1 MVPTTQD
8 EPASLRGEAISPGV
22 AAGPLV
28 LLVGPAEPP
37 AARDDVSSDS
47 TPAEEIRRFRQS
59 VSSLVQDLERT
70 VESLE
75 AESHSSEADIIRAH
89 AAILNDPE
97 FHHQVQAAIQ
107 EARLVAEAAVERV
120 MRQIAAVLRSS
131 ESSVLAERASDLRDL
146 TEQMRAKL
154 SLHPAR
160 QVPPEAAGAVLAIP
174 ELLPSVVLQGHRLGV
189 RAFLVERGT
198 ALSHAAI
205 LARSF
210 GIPTLRVPSVEAL
223 RPRDGQPV
231 LVDGEAGELLL
242 RPTEEERLH
251 RLRAPDKGKARQPAK
266 KLPARLWVS
275 ITDPVQLEAL
285 DWEGVEGVGLYR
297 TETLFM
303 QEADDFP
310 SEDDQFR
317 VYGRVCELAGGR
329 PVTIRTV
336 DIGADKPVPYLSLG
350 PQDNPYL
357 GMRAHRLFRFHP
369 ELLITQIR
377 AILRAAH
384 GHPAVRV
391 MYPMIESVDQWLFI
405 RELVNQ
411 AIQSLRKDGLPFSDH
426 FEQCLLVETPA
437 AVWDFARLLRE
448 FDYASVGTNDL
459 VQFLFAVERN
469 NVNLTDLYQPEHPVF
484 LRILRTLAQ
493 EAQRAGKPLAV
504 CGEMAGDPCL
514 AGVLAGL
521 GVTDLSVSP
530 GSLGDV
536 RARLGAATPSGCLG
550 LATACLAA
558 ATAREVRAVLGKV
571 AAGAAGLDLRAEA
584 HAVDPVCGMVV
595 HTRGNPMT
603 FVDEGVR
610 YYFCSRIHMLR
621 FMDKIGGEPHV

>member
-242 RPTEEERLH
+242 RPTEE
-251 RLRAPDKGKARQPAK
+251 
-266 KLPARLWVS
+266 
-275 ITDPVQLEAL
+275 
-285 DWEGVEGVGLYR
+285 
-297 TETLFM
+297 
-303 QEADDFP
+303 
-310 SEDDQFR
+310 
-317 VYGRVCELAGGR
+317 
-329 PVTIRTV
+329 
-336 DIGADKPVPYLSLG
+336 
-350 PQDNPYL
+350 
-357 GMRAHRLFRFHP
+357 
-369 ELLITQIR
+369 
-377 AILRAAH
+377 
-384 GHPAVRV
+384 
-391 MYPMIESVDQWLFI
+391 
-405 RELVNQ
+405 
-411 AIQSLRKDGLPFSDH
+411 
-426 FEQCLLVETPA
+426 
-437 AVWDFARLLRE
+437 
-448 FDYASVGTNDL
+448 
-459 VQFLFAVERN
+459 
-469 NVNLTDLYQPEHPVF
+469 
-484 LRILRTLAQ
+484 
-493 EAQRAGKPLAV
+493 
-504 CGEMAGDPCL
+504 
-514 AGVLAGL
+514 
-521 GVTDLSVSP
+521 
-530 GSLGDV
+530 
-536 RARLGAATPSGCLG
+536 
-550 LATACLAA
+550 
-558 ATAREVRAVLGKV
+558 
-571 AAGAAGLDLRAEA
+571 
-584 HAVDPVCGMVV
+584 
-595 HTRGNPMT
+595 
-603 FVDEGVR
+603 
-610 YYFCSRIHMLR
+610 
-621 FMDKIGGEPHV
+621 